1 MSNTTANVTLTGCH
15 APDGHSA
22 SDFDQNSWVIAI
34 CLAILA
40 AVSNN
45 LGVNFQKLAWTQRQ
59 TNKASLSKF
68 RFVWTLGMLGIILA
82 SVFDFVA
89 LAFGPQSVIAPIGAL
104 TIVMN
109 GCVASYLHGERVT
122 RMIVCTSLVICAGCA
137 LAVAT
142 ASHTNVICDL
152 DGIYAYF
159 STAIFAGYC
168 VFMVVVLGAMELF
181 TRKAERVFGKF
192 GERSAEYARIFPYHR
207 VSYAF
212 VAGLDGSVSVVFA
225 RAIGQLAM
233 SSSRGGQLFLVR
245 WETYLLLLG
254 LILAIVMQMINL
266 NKGLSR
272 FESSYNVP
280 TFTGTFIVAVAVSG
294 GVVYGEFAGFSLES
308 SILFPIGV
316 LLCVL
321 GVFALTWNATKMNT
335 TEDEDAPASGADRES
350 GNDQMTPIPEVP
362 FEVKPPLVT
371 RTMRIH
377 SGGFSPF
384 AISLEQSVLDPSATE
399 GGSRKLHRSSLHNRH
414 HVDLLTGLN
423 MAGFEEAHDS
433 PSHRGRGGGGGV
445 GGAGAHR
452 PERTTPTTTP
462 RNSATAA
469 RVVMLNPI
477 VATELPGRTASPA
490 LRVPSPAN
498 ATTLAQRSTS
508 PTNPN
513 VVVPHKNPL
522 GGKHFE

>member
-1 MSNTTANVTLTGCH
+1 MSPSSNTTMNATLTGCN
-15 APDGHSA
+15 APSEHSA

-59 TNKASLSKF
+59 TNKASISKF
-68 RFVWTLGMLGIILA
+68 RVVWTMGMLGIILA

-159 STAIFAGYC
+159 STTTFAGYC
-168 VFMVVVLGAMELF
+168 VFMVVVLLAGEMF
-181 TRKAERVFGKF
+181 TRKAERIHNKF
-192 GERSAEYARIFPYHR
+192 GECSAEYARVFPYHR

-212 VAGLDGSVSVVFA
+212 LAGLNGSVSVVFA
-225 RAIGQLAM
+225 RAIGQLVM

-245 WETYLLLLG
+245 WETYLLLVG
-254 LILAIVMQMINL
+254 LVFAIVMQMINL

-294 GVVYGEFAGFSLES
+294 GVVYGEFAHFSLLS

-316 LLCVL
+316 FLCVL
-321 GVFALTWNATKMNT
+321 GVFALTWNSTKMT
-335 TEDEDAPASGADRES
+335 STESDVPVSGADRES
-350 GNDQMTPIPEVP
+350 GNDQISPIPEVP
-362 FEVKPPLVT
+362 LSYEIKPPVVT

-384 AISLEQSVLDPSATE
+384 AISLEQSVLDTSSTTLE
-399 GGSRKLHRSSLHNRH
+399 GGGSRKLHRSSLHNRH

-423 MAGFEEAHDS
+423 MAGFEEAYDS
-433 PSHRGRGGGGGV
+433 PSHRGRGGG
-445 GGAGAHR
+445 HK
-452 PERTTPTTTP
+452 PERTTPTPTP
-462 RNSATAA
+462 RNSATTA

-477 VATELPGRTASPA
+477 VAGDLPGRQASPA

-498 ATTLAQRSTS
+498 ATTMAQRSTS
-508 PTNPN
+508 PVNSN
-513 VVVPHKNPL
+513 VVVPHKTPS
-522 GGKHFE
+522 GKHFD